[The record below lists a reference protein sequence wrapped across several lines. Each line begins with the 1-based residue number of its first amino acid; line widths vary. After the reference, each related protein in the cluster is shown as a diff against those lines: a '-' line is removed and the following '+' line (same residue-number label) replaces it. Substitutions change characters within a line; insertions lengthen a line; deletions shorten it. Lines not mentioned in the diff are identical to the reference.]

1 LLCCRLTSYARRL
14 HLAQVIDR
22 KSMIDPS
29 SKEGRQPPAAV
40 QGVSSGRIEL
50 RSVDFAYPTRPDL
63 PVFHGFNL
71 VIEPGKSTAL
81 VGPSGMRTL
90 TDWRRVHAI

>member
-1 LLCCRLTSYARRL
+1 V
-14 HLAQVIDR
+14 QVIDR
-22 KSMIDPS
+22 KSKIDPM
-29 SKEGRQPPAAV
+29 SKEGQVLPRDSA
-40 QGVSSGRIEL
+40 GRIEFQ
-50 RSVDFAYPTRPDL
+50 SVDFAYPTRPDL